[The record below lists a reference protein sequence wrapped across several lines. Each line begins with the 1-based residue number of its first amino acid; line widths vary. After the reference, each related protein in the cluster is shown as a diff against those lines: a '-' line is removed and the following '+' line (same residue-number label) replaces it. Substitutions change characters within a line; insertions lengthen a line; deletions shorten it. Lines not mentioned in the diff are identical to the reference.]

1 MATRVL
7 GPMLRIGALDDTPS
21 CWVGCSCAEYINE
34 AVATSSDHQE
44 LARETAAAS
53 IVLLK
58 NEPARSHSEPPL
70 PIPSAETLRQSGRV
84 VALLGS
90 ACDSAPLSDQGQS
103 HTHPNPNLNPTFPS
117 CHNPILPTC
126 HALLFPHATAR
137 FHSTSHRSLPM
148 QHPTLFLILTTRRG
162 RLDGGRLLRHG
173 RLWPRASLER
183 ASLVTPE
190 CAGDG
195 EGPTA
200 TVAH

>member
-21 CWVGCSCAEYINE
+21 CWVGCSCAEHINE

-70 PIPSAETLRQSGRV
+70 PIPSAETLRDSGRV
-84 VALLGS
+84 VALLGT

-103 HTHPNPNLNPTFPS
+103 HTHPNPNPAFPS
-117 CHNPILPTC
+117 CHNPVLPTC
-126 HALLFPHATAR
+126 HALLFPHVTPR
-137 FHSTSHRSLPM
+137 FHHTSHLIPLMQYPM
-148 QHPTLFLILTTRRG
+148 HFLILTIRRG

-173 RLWPRASLER
+173 RLWPRASFER

-190 CAGDG
+190 RVGEG
-195 EGPTA
+195 EGPA
-200 TVAH
+200 AAVAH